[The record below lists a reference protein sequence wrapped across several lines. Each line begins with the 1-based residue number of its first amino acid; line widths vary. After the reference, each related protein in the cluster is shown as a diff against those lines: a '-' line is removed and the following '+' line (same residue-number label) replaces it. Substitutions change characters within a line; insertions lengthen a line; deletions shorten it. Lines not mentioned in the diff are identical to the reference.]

1 MSAARR
7 SDAASVPESQLRAA
21 QMVMLRGQGWRLDEI
36 AARFDVSRERV
47 RQILA
52 AHGGPDA
59 HDVTQAR
66 RRRVQQQAEACV
78 DELLA
83 LWRAGEQLGSA
94 ASALGLQRAAARGA
108 VGRFATDSDR
118 AARKASLGSARALV
132 TTYSEH
138 EIIVAVTTVA
148 GLLGRV
154 PTAKEYGA
162 LARELDCPSLTT
174 VLNRMGGWTNAVR
187 AAGLISASTPA
198 RTRSRRWTTATC
210 WAAVL
215 QVVAELG
222 EMPTVIAYDSHVAG
236 RADLPSSAT
245 VRNRLGRWSAIT
257 TQLAGGPHVDGV
269 PHAGR
274 LQADPDA

>member
-118 AARKASLGSARALV
+118 AARKATPAARAPWLP
-132 TTYSEH
+132 
-138 EIIVAVTTVA
+138 
-148 GLLGRV
+148 
-154 PTAKEYGA
+154 PT
-162 LARELDCPSLTT
+162 PSTK
-174 VLNRMGGWTNAVR
+174 
-187 AAGLISASTPA
+187 
-198 RTRSRRWTTATC
+198 
-210 WAAVL
+210 
-215 QVVAELG
+215 
-222 EMPTVIAYDSHVAG
+222 
-236 RADLPSSAT
+236 SSL
-245 VRNRLGRWSAIT
+245 R
-257 TQLAGGPHVDGV
+257 
-269 PHAGR
+269 
-274 LQADPDA
+274 